1 MAATQFEAADAR
13 RAFPCFDEPQ
23 LKATFQLNMTVN
35 DGYNALSNMNVVEIK
50 EIKNLNLK
58 QKKYI
63 FANSVK

>member
-23 LKATFQLNMTVN
+23 LKATFQLNMTID

-50 EIKNLNLK
+50 EIENSKLK